1 MNKLNI
7 CVPSA
12 VSVTASNSAA
22 GWYGGALCIPD
33 ADHDFRDEIEQPF
46 FDKGPM
52 DSSDKEAFGRKLMK
66 RVSVSLE
73 ICTLTG
79 LLQRFIRI
87 AKYVILTRMA
97 AGN

>member
-7 CVPSA
+7 YVPSA

-46 FDKGPM
+46 FDKDPM
-52 DSSDKEAFGRKLMK
+52 DSSDKEEFGRKLMK
-66 RVSVSLE
+66 KGVCKPDRKSV
-73 ICTLTG
+73 
-79 LLQRFIRI
+79 
-87 AKYVILTRMA
+87 V
-97 AGN
+97 